1 MLLIKSLKADVKD
14 VRSSNATTKGDLG
27 YQMAGYMFNKKD
39 RKGKT

>member
-14 VRSSNATTKGDLG
+14 VRSSNATTKGDLR
-27 YQMAGYMFNKKD
+27 YQMAGDMFNKKD